1 MASPEERQRIL
12 FIDTNGEPGPN
23 TEVAII
29 ALAERYKIQRFS
41 LAYDRDQG
49 GDSLTV
55 KRHARR
61 VSQVAGAQIEDVR
74 ERVGLQLGEYPNEA
88 LKARPLS
95 HHEYHTPCRLT

>member
-1 MASPEERQRIL
+1 MATPEERQRIL
-12 FIDTNGEPGPN
+12 FIGTNGEPGPN
-23 TEVAII
+23 NELAII

-41 LAYDRDQG
+41 LDYDRDQG

-61 VSQVAGAQIEDVR
+61 VSPIAGAQIKDVR

-88 LKARPLS
+88 LNARPLS
-95 HHEYHTPCRLT
+95 YHEYHTPCRLT